1 MYFFYFF
8 FSFGFIKGDNLND
21 LFLDSGNFLL
31 FDWKFGIE
39 RYVVFD
45 IIFVEEWICKYFMLE
60 DCVYIILDKSGSWW
74 FRCGFGV
81 FMGRK
86 VYCRWKVFVWFFV
99 LFFGVLFYLIKC
111 SNVISDFV
119 YSVK

>member
-1 MYFFYFF
+1 MFIFIWNFKFCNFDLVLLLSILKFCIFFIF

-45 IIFVEEWICKYFMLE
+45 IIFVEE
-60 DCVYIILDKSGSWW
+60 
-74 FRCGFGV
+74 
-81 FMGRK
+81 
-86 VYCRWKVFVWFFV
+86 
-99 LFFGVLFYLIKC
+99 
-111 SNVISDFV
+111 
-119 YSVK
+119 